1 MRRVTHCFDIYCL
14 QLFGLIHTVTI
25 WQLLRVVAGGFWLAL
40 GEISHTI
47 LLQMHL
53 QPSRCHLS
61 LPCIQVT
68 AATYK
73 QSKQLERGSFV
84 RLFAASFTLVG
95 VRNQLPT
102 GHKIHIFL

>member
-1 MRRVTHCFDIYCL
+1 MRRATHCFDIYCL

-53 QPSRCHLS
+53 QPSRCHLNGV
-61 LPCIQVT
+61 CHV
-68 AATYK
+68 YK
-73 QSKQLERGSFV
+73 
-84 RLFAASFTLVG
+84 
-95 VRNQLPT
+95 
-102 GHKIHIFL
+102 